1 MIDFTK
7 KIKNSN
13 KFRQAAIAFQRTGQF
28 CPYPQGTTEY
38 FKFWDEETKR
48 SLDGYYAD
56 DGDFISG
63 YNYFYINYCPIE
75 RITHVDYTD
84 KHGKH
89 KLRRVR
95 KLEFPDFYDYDYY
108 YFSAVEEA
116 ETTGKHLAV
125 LKSRRK
131 GYSYKAGGMMCRNFY
146 LIPGSKS
153 YAYASNKQYLT
164 EDGILTKAWSF
175 MDFIDTNTP
184 WAKKRQVTNST
195 MHKKASFFV
204 TDDYGNKVEVGYKSE
219 IIGLSLKD
227 NPDVVR
233 GKAGKL
239 ILFEEAGSFS
249 ELAAAWQIARPSVE
263 QDGIT
268 FGIQIAFGTG
278 GDKDSNFSAL
288 KNMFYS
294 PDGFNCIGFP
304 NIWDNNAGDKP
315 CGFFIPQH
323 TNLDVRDDKGRR
335 LYMDEDGNT
344 LHKKAVD
351 YIMAERQL
359 VIQNATS
366 SNTVDRFVAE
376 HAETP
381 QEACLEFNGNIFPKK
396 EMQDHLSY
404 IRTHKAVQAHKQ
416 VGDLS
421 WAPDGTIKWTVKQQ
435 GDIVNYPLPR
445 DQDPKGSV
453 VIWEHPIADAP
464 HGLYIGGCDP
474 WLYAVLFL

>member
-1 MIDFTK
+1 
-7 KIKNSN
+7 
-13 KFRQAAIAFQRTGQF
+13 
-28 CPYPQGTTEY
+28 
-38 FKFWDEETKR
+38 
-48 SLDGYYAD
+48 
-56 DGDFISG
+56 
-63 YNYFYINYCPIE
+63 
-75 RITHVDYTD
+75 
-84 KHGKH
+84 
-89 KLRRVR
+89 
-95 KLEFPDFYDYDYY
+95 
-108 YFSAVEEA
+108 
-116 ETTGKHLAV
+116 
-125 LKSRRK
+125 
-131 GYSYKAGGMMCRNFY
+131 
-146 LIPGSKS
+146 
-153 YAYASNKQYLT
+153 
-164 EDGILTKAWSF
+164 
-175 MDFIDTNTP
+175 
-184 WAKKRQVTNST
+184 

-323 TNLDVRDDKGRR
+323 TNLDVRDDKGKR

-351 YIMAERQL
+351 YIMAERLL

-404 IRTHKAVQAHKQ
+404 IRTHKAVQAHK
-416 VGDLS
+416 
-421 WAPDGTIKWTVKQQ
+421 
-435 GDIVNYPLPR
+435 
-445 DQDPKGSV
+445 
-453 VIWEHPIADAP
+453 
-464 HGLYIGGCDP
+464 
-474 WLYAVLFL
+474 